1 MQCKDI
7 RWFAF
12 VGKNNVDYETMR
24 TQDFLVTIIMFPL
37 TIFLP
42 RASREEMSAAASMGK
57 SESIQSGMK
66 SGLVGNIQGQDVE
79 AAKQVWPLT

>member
-1 MQCKDI
+1 
-7 RWFAF
+7 
-12 VGKNNVDYETMR
+12 
-24 TQDFLVTIIMFPL
+24 MFPL

-79 AAKQVWPLT
+79 AAKQGGKS